1 MRIDILTIFPDI
13 FTPLKESIIKR
24 AQEKGLVEIKV
35 HNLRDFTHIKHK
47 KVDDEPYGG
56 GKGMVMKP
64 EPIYEG
70 IEYIVQ
76 SSKFKTS
83 LESSKGANSVRR
95 TELKVK
101 NPKVI
106 LLSPKGSLFTQKIA
120 KNLSEE
126 EHLVFIC
133 GHYEGVD
140 ERVKKTIDLEISIG
154 DYILTGGELPAMV
167 IIDAICRLIPGVLPQ
182 EAVEKDSFSDYL
194 LDFPAYTRPSLFRK
208 MRVPSVLLSGN
219 HKKIEEWREKKA
231 ASLTRKCRPDLY
243 KLFKKYS

>member
-35 HNLRDFTHIKHK
+35 HNLRDFTHDKHK

-76 SSKFKTS
+76 SSKFKTQNS
-83 LESSKGANSVRR
+83 ASQICVKGSNRRR
-95 TELKVK
+95 TQM
-101 NPKVI
+101 PKVI

-140 ERVKKTIDLEISIG
+140 ERVKKRIDLEISIG

>member
-1 MRIDILTIFPDI
+1 MTIFPDI

-35 HNLRDFTHIKHK
+35 HNLRDFTHDKHK

-70 IEYIVQ
+70 IDYIKSQ
-76 SSKFKTS
+76 IPISKSQKIRI
-83 LESSKGANSVRR
+83 V
-95 TELKVK
+95 
-101 NPKVI
+101 

-120 KNLSEE
+120 KNLSREK
-126 EHLVFIC
+126 HLVFIC

-140 ERVKKTIDLEISIG
+140 ERVKKRIDLEISIG
-154 DYILTGGELPAMV
+154 DYVLTGGELPAMV

-243 KLFKKYS
+243 KLFKKYE